1 MKEERKMTINLF
13 NQYIK
18 EISFDFE
25 KIITDIEKGFESDK
39 SASLILVDNEE
50 IHRINK
56 EYREKDYITDVISF
70 EESDEEDPDYLGD
83 IFLSIDKA
91 LSQAIEYG
99 HSIEREFAFLIIHG
113 LLHLHGYD
121 HMTKE
126 DEEIMFTKQNE
137 ILERLNYKR

>member
-1 MKEERKMTINLF
+1 MTINLF

>member
-99 HSIEREFAFLIIHG
+99 HSIEREFAFLLVHG
-113 LLHLHGYD
+113 VLHLHGYD
-121 HMTKE
+121 HIE
-126 DEEIMFTKQNE
+126 YEEEQEMFKLQKE

>member
-1 MKEERKMTINLF
+1 MTINLF

-126 DEEIMFTKQNE
+126 DEEIMFTKQHE

>member
-126 DEEIMFTKQNE
+126 DEEIMFTKQHE

>member
-1 MKEERKMTINLF
+1 MANAP
-13 NQYIK
+13 
-18 EISFDFE
+18 S
-25 KIITDIEKGFESDK
+25 
-39 SASLILVDNEE
+39 
-50 IHRINK
+50 
-56 EYREKDYITDVISF
+56 

>member
-1 MKEERKMTINLF
+1 MTINLF

-39 SASLILVDNEE
+39 SVSLILVDNEE

-121 HMTKE
+121 HVTKE
-126 DEEIMFTKQNE
+126 DEEIMFAKQNE